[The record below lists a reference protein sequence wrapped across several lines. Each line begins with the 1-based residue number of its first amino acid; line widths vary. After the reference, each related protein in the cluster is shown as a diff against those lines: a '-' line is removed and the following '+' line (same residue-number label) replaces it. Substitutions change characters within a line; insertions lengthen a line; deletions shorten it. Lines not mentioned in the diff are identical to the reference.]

1 VERTL
6 RQKAARS
13 LRKWADLIDPRVKP
27 TSDGP
32 TVTVNVETVGFD
44 EVEART
50 KELKARLEELVSL
63 GDRLKG
69 SVV

>member
-1 VERTL
+1 MRK
-6 RQKAARS
+6 KAARS
-13 LRKWADLIDPRVKP
+13 LRKWADLIDPRVTP
-27 TSDGP
+27 TVDAM

-50 KELKARLEELVSL
+50 KELKARLEELISL

-69 SVV
+69 SVA